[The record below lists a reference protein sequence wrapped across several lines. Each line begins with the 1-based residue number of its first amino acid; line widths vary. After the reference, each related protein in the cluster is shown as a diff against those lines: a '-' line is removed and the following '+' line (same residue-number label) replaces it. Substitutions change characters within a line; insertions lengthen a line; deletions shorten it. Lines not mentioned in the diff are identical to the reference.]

1 MMKKFLL
8 ILTCTLVC
16 AVCLGQYPIVEEFN
30 PGTSWTFTNGAG
42 IQNYGPSENYATM
55 NIGTTPYPNNATVT
69 ITSPVYDFTV
79 SCSSDITISFPISGV
94 IENGFDFLYFEYF
107 NAGAWV
113 NLGFFTGSVTGTY
126 TNTAIPNTTTQF
138 RFRLVTDC
146 SVNGY
151 KGAGS
156 PCSLIGYPTTCTP
169 NPGNCNDAISVYYYD
184 ITRFT
189 IDCATLLPIELLK
202 FDGYNVD
209 KHVNYLYWL
218 TASEINNDY
227 FTIER
232 SRDGIFWTW
241 IGKVAGIGNSSE
253 IKNYY
258 FVDDAYIDGVNYY
271 RLSQTDFDGHYETF
285 DMIVINTNTIKYEDP
300 VAYYNLLGQLV
311 DKTYMGFRILIY
323 KDGTALPV
331 QVGSKNPEVIK

>member
-30 PGTSWTFTNGAG
+30 PGTPWTFTNGAG
-42 IQNYGPSENYATM
+42 IQNYGPPENYATT
-55 NIGTTPYPNNATVT
+55 NIGSTPYPNNATIT
-69 ITSPVYDFTV
+69 ITSPVYDFTTT
-79 SCSSDITISFPISGV
+79 CASDITVSFPISGR

-113 NLGFFTGSVTGTY
+113 NLGGFTGPISGTY
-126 TNTAIPNTTTQF
+126 TNTTIPNTATQF

-151 KGAGS
+151 KGGNPS
-156 PCSLIGYPTTCTP
+156 CSVFGTPTSCLP
-169 NPGNCNDAISVYYYD
+169 NPGNCAGLVSVYYYD

-189 IDCATLLPIELLK
+189 IDCVTTLPIELLE
-202 FDGYNVD
+202 FNGYNVD
-209 KHVNYLYWL
+209 KHNYLYWL

-232 SRDGIFWTW
+232 SRDGVFWSVL
-241 IGKVAGIGNSSE
+241 GEVDGAGNSSE

-258 FVDDAYIDGVNYY
+258 FLDYSYTGGINYY
-271 RLSQTDFDGHYETF
+271 QLSQTDFDGKSETF
-285 DMIVINTNTIKYEDP
+285 NIIVINNNITNYEDP
-300 VAYYNLLGQLV
+300 ILYYNLLGQLV
-311 DKTYMGFRILIY
+311 DKNYTGFRFLVY
-323 KDGTALPV
+323 KDGTVLPI
-331 QVGSKNPEVIK
+331 QAGSKNPLVIK